1 MRLLDGKRDYL
12 FTKGRVITMRFI
24 GYSIFITKPGEYEEL
39 RCAVCGSI
47 CNVKR
52 NVMGPRCY
60 AEAVGKREGLH
71 DKYECPHVE
80 EDWHEE
86 CFDLSLELRETH
98 SPTLKVIVRRDYFN
112 SVLGHVDEKSI
123 KWLEQEICGEMS
135 SSADKNDSK

>member
-1 MRLLDGKRDYL
+1 
-12 FTKGRVITMRFI
+12 MRFI
-24 GYSIFITKPGEYEEL
+24 GSTVFITKPGEYKEL

-86 CFDLSLELRETH
+86 CFDLSSQCRGM
-98 SPTLKVIVRRDYFN
+98 SGPTLRWIAAKDLFD
-112 SVLGHVDEKSI
+112 SLDGHVDAQSKEWLKSKLFGKRQTKEPI
-123 KWLEQEICGEMS
+123 EDQTE
-135 SSADKNDSK
+135 